1 MTGQILSRVKRRG
14 LQLILRAW
22 MLVQTL
28 LEAVRAV
35 LEKEAHCVTG

>member
-14 LQLILRAW
+14 LQLTLRAW

-35 LEKEAHCVTG
+35 LEKEAHFVTG